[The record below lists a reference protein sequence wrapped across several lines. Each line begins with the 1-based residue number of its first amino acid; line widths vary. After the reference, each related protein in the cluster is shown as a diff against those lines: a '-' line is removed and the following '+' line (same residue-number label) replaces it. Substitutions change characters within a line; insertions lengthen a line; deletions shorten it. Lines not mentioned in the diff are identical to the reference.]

1 MTATIISFGL
11 QKGGVSKTTTSTLS
25 AYILARQGH
34 RVLMVD
40 MDSQGN
46 ATQFLT
52 GKSPYDFQGKTVLEA
67 CKEHD
72 PRPYIIPINEN
83 LHLLPAEDLLST
95 FSRWLFDEY
104 KPYLIKT
111 GAADP
116 NALLLVLKETLSVV
130 IDSYDY
136 ILLDLPPNL
145 GEQTLNGMAASDY
158 CVVMAQSEP
167 FSYDALQR
175 YLETLE
181 HVQDRVNP
189 NTKLAGILTTL
200 LDARTALG
208 NFIRDR
214 IAQEYEELVFNTVIR
229 RKSRVVEFSFEGIS
243 DKNKADREALDM
255 YEEFV
260 KELKTRVKSS

>member
-1 MTATIISFGL
+1 MPATTISFGL
-11 QKGGVSKTTTSTLS
+11 QKGGVSKTTTSALS
-25 AYILARQGH
+25 AYILAREGH

-46 ATQFLT
+46 ASQFLT

-67 CKEHD
+67 CKTRD
-72 PRPYIIPINEN
+72 PKPYIVNVGGN
-83 LHLLPAEDLLST
+83 LDLLPAEDLLAT

-104 KPYLIKT
+104 KPELLQR
-111 GAADP
+111 GGNDP
-116 NALLLVLKETLSVV
+116 NALLLVLRDTLSQVKDV
-130 IDSYDY
+130 YDY
-136 ILLDLPPNL
+136 IILDLPPNL

-158 CVVMAQSEP
+158 CVVLAQSEP

-181 HVQDRVNP
+181 HVHDRVNP
-189 NTKLAGILTTL
+189 DTKLAGILTTL

-214 IAQEYEELVFNTVIR
+214 IAEEYEDLVFNTVIR
-229 RKSRVVEFSFEGIS
+229 RKSRVIEFSFEGIS
-243 DKNKADREALDM
+243 DRNKADREVLDM
-255 YEEFV
+255 YESFV
-260 KELKTRVKSS
+260 KELKTRVKN

>member
-1 MTATIISFGL
+1 MGITISFGL

-25 AYILARQGH
+25 AYILANQGH

-46 ATQFLT
+46 ASQFLT

-67 CKEHD
+67 CKERD
-72 PRPYIIPINEN
+72 PRPYIVGVNEN
-83 LHLLPAEDLLST
+83 LDLLPAEDLLST

-104 KPYLIKT
+104 KHTL
-111 GAADP
+111 GRDADP
-116 NALLLVLKETLSVV
+116 NSLLFVLRDTLATVK
-130 IDSYDY
+130 DKYDY

-145 GEQTLNGMAASDY
+145 GEQTLNGMAASDW

-167 FSYDALQR
+167 FAYDALQR

-181 HVQDRVNP
+181 HIHGRVNA

-214 IAQEYEELVFNTVIR
+214 IAEEYEDLVFDTVIR
-229 RKSRVVEFSFEGIS
+229 RKSRVIEFSFEGIS
-243 DKNKADREALDM
+243 NKNKTDREALEM
-255 YEEFV
+255 YEDFV
-260 KELKTRVKSS
+260 KELKARVKG

>member
-1 MTATIISFGL
+1 MPATIISFGL

-25 AYILARQGH
+25 AFILARQGH

-67 CKEHD
+67 CKERD
-72 PRPYIIPINEN
+72 PRPYIVSINDN

-104 KPYLIKT
+104 KPQLIKN

-116 NALLLVLKETLSVV
+116 NALSLVLRDTLNVV
-130 IDSYDY
+130 NDVYDY
-136 ILLDLPPNL
+136 IILDLPPNL
-145 GEQTLNGMAASDY
+145 GEQTLNGMAASDF

-181 HVQDRVNP
+181 HVHDRINP

-208 NFIRDR
+208 NFIRNR
-214 IAQEYEELVFNTVIR
+214 IAEEYEGLVFDTVIR
-229 RKSRVVEFSFEGIS
+229 RKSRIIEFSFEGIS
-243 DKNKADREALDM
+243 DRNKTDREALEM
-255 YEEFV
+255 YESFV
-260 KELKTRVKSS
+260 EELKTRVKG

>member
-1 MTATIISFGL
+1 MTAKIISFGL

-34 RVLMVD
+34 KVLMVD

-46 ATQFLT
+46 ASQFLT
-52 GKSPYDFQGKTVLEA
+52 GKSPYDFQGRTVLEA
-67 CKEHD
+67 CKERD
-72 PRPYIIPINEN
+72 PRPYIVPIGEN

-104 KPYLIKT
+104 KPQLLKS
-111 GAADP
+111 GNVDA
-116 NALLLVLKETLSVV
+116 NALLLVLRETLAVV
-130 IDSYDY
+130 SDQYDF

-167 FSYDALQR
+167 FAYDALQR

-181 HVQDRVNP
+181 HVHDRINP

-200 LDARTALG
+200 LDARTSLG

-214 IAQEYEELVFNTVIR
+214 IAEEYEDLVFETVIR
-229 RKSRVVEFSFEGIS
+229 RKSRVIEFSFEGIT
-243 DKNKADREALDM
+243 DRTKADREALEM
-255 YEEFV
+255 YESFV
-260 KELKTRVKSS
+260 KELKSRVKK

>member
-1 MTATIISFGL
+1 MSAVTISFGL

-25 AYILARQGH
+25 AFILARQGY
-34 RVLMVD
+34 RVLVCD

-46 ATQFLT
+46 ASQFLT
-52 GKSPYDFQGKTVLEA
+52 NKSPYDFQGRTILEA
-67 CKEHD
+67 CKERN
-72 PRPYIIPINEN
+72 PEPYIVGITEN
-83 LHLLPAEDLLST
+83 LDLLPAEDLLST

-104 KPYLIKT
+104 KPELQRT
-111 GAADP
+111 GQVDP
-116 NALLLVLKETLSVV
+116 NALLLVLKQTLDAVREK
-130 IDSYDY
+130 YDF
-136 ILLDLPPNL
+136 IILDLPPNL

-167 FSYDALQR
+167 FAYDALQR

-181 HVQDRVNP
+181 HVQSRVNP

-214 IAQEYEELVFNTVIR
+214 IAEEYEDLVFSTVIR

-243 DKNKADREALDM
+243 DKTKADREALDM
-255 YEEFV
+255 YESFV
-260 KELKTRVKSS
+260 KELTKRVNKG